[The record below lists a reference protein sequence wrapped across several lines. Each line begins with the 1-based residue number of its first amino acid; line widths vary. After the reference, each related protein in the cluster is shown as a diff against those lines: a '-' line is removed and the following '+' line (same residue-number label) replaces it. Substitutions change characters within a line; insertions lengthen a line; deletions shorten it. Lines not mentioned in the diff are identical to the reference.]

1 MIEAFR
7 QALSVMEDTFRAM
20 ERAVPPPG
28 PVPYQNGYMLVYKEQ
43 SVQQAL
49 VMKLARQISG
59 LYAIDVLVRTG
70 LGQEQAVIQRT
81 LDDIGEDII
90 FLSLGLNRQE
100 WTPNHEKYLAHFWS
114 QEAGPST
121 YKRDAIRSYVNR
133 VGGQK
138 DTFTAN
144 QNGKRLYQNYS
155 AFVHATSFA
164 IMETC
169 RGDPPLYVLSGI
181 IEGSIH
187 DQHARDAGNYF
198 YRGLISSAF
207 VASAFKDKARWDECF
222 EAASAFKLLLDSRT
236 SGLAPAGT
244 KG

>member
-20 ERAVPPPG
+20 ERAVPPPA
-28 PVPYQNGYMLVYKEQ
+28 PVAYQDGYMLVYKEQ

-59 LYAIDVLVRTG
+59 LYAVDVLVSTG
-70 LGQEQAVIQRT
+70 FGQEQAVIQRT
-81 LDDIGEDII
+81 LDDIGEDIL

-121 YKRDAIRSYVNR
+121 YKRDAIRAYVNR
-133 VGGQK
+133 VGGQQ

-144 QNGKRLYQNYS
+144 QNGKKLYQSYS

-169 RGDPPLYVLSGI
+169 RGDPPTFELSGI
-181 IEGSIH
+181 VEGGLH
-187 DQHARDAGNYF
+187 DQHASDAWSYF
-198 YRGLISSAF
+198 YRGLVSSAF
-207 VASAFKDKARWDECF
+207 VALAFKDKVRWDACYD
-222 EAASAFKLLLDSRT
+222 AANAFKLLLGSRAFR
-236 SGLAPAGT
+236 SCQG
-244 KG
+244 